1 MNNEKISK
9 TTLDN
14 EDYLEY
20 LEKYGREYLDD
31 KRLYDYLTYSMDDFD
46 ELNRD
51 VTLTEVVEEVLDGYE
66 YSSEEQKDKRKFNLN
81 DEYFAYDG
89 IGVLISI
96 PDFELAEY
104 YKSKINKEHF
114 IDWLNESGLLN
125 EGSLN

>member
-66 YSSEEQKDKRKFNLN
+66 YSSEERKDKRKFNLN

>member
-51 VTLTEVVEEVLDGYE
+51 MSPTEVVEEVLDGYE

-96 PDFELAEY
+96 PDFELAKY

-125 EGSLN
+125 EGSLY

>member
-51 VTLTEVVEEVLDGYE
+51 MSPTEVVEEVLDGYE

-125 EGSLN
+125 EGSLY